1 MLPEMSLLIALL
13 VGCDEP
19 APPASPPASSLDL
32 SGEPAS
38 FQDCVAQVCPDALTD
53 ADALATCRAT
63 SCAEHPVA
71 WGLSPDTVRYSD
83 GILSVEVSVQ
93 HTAPGHGPVDVSR
106 EGEVWLGVTV
116 LTEDGKDIDLAVQTV
131 FSDRLDEPFLFTSE
145 IGAGV
150 KDIIFGLWG
159 ERIEPCDV
167 ARSGCQMFG
176 FVLDESLAAWPP
188 LTYTESPPRRQRILT
203 APVTLQVHN
212 GGVPMASA
220 RLAESAARASLEA
233 EVGRFGSRV
242 TVLPMVV
249 VDTMPSGATFYH
261 SNDHDG
267 PIASIV
273 APDIRST
280 DVAVGH
286 DPSAT
291 ADFMV
296 VLDGT
301 AARLTCM
308 QEACADLSTPCDCP

>member
-1 MLPEMSLLIALL
+1 MLPAMSLLIALL

-19 APPASPPASSLDL
+19 APPATPPAPSIDL

-38 FQDCVAQVCPDALTD
+38 FQDCVAQVCPEALTD
-53 ADALATCRAT
+53 AHALAACRAA
-63 SCAEHPVA
+63 SCSERPAV

-93 HTAPGHGPVDVSR
+93 HTAAGHGVVDVAQ

-131 FSDRLDEPFLFTSE
+131 FADRLDEPFLFTSE

-212 GGVPMASA
+212 GGVPMATA
-220 RLAESAARASLEA
+220 RLAEAAALSALET
-233 EVGRFGSRV
+233 EVERFGARV

-249 VDTMPSGATFYH
+249 SDAMPSGTTLYH

-273 APDIRST
+273 APGIHSSDA
-280 DVAVGH
+280 AVVH
-286 DPSAT
+286 DPAAT

-301 AARLTCM
+301 AERLACM
-308 QEACADLSTPCDCP
+308 QDSCADLSAPCDCP